1 MTNKTTTDT
10 TLPAN
15 GQGPRLKG
23 DPDKRRRQAA
33 KVLGIPEDKVDAHH
47 FQLSF
52 LKERCALVDVY
63 VGGESLF
70 TVRASNAEMNWAEGS
85 ARAEWITAGTK
96 NLIPDEFVNRRRS
109 RAERARN
116 WTRKHGLEVGGLG
129 GYIPI
134 PFGQWADWQEGWDK
148 LLAED
153 AADVE
158 AIIKGLP
165 GWRKTFIPERFAKIG
180 AEAWDS
186 LQAKR
191 ARKGQKVQGV
201 KVKGVWYTSREAF
214 IKFVVQ
220 DALNRLPTPES
231 VRDHCRMAYEVSV
244 LTTGADLKA
253 ELAKEADKAAEI
265 AKAQAEVQAAKAKAR
280 SEEELAALKVREER
294 IAQDIR
300 LNAMRQESLNQA
312 AEQIKL
318 AGNPLADAIQ
328 SMLAKVS
335 AQVNNAFESYQAN
348 GYVHGKQIAALGSL
362 MELWRSASM
371 GIVYEDLEAKIA
383 ALQTAVADTTPDK
396 NANIVQAIV
405 NLQEA
410 LAVDA
415 DAELT
420 AGRFKFLEV

>member
-1 MTNKTTTDT
+1 MTSKTAPDT
-10 TLPAN
+10 APSAN
-15 GQGPRLKG
+15 GRLKG
-23 DPDKRRRQAA
+23 DPEKRRRQAA

-70 TVRASNAEMNWAEGS
+70 TVRASNAEMNWVDDS

-116 WTRKHGLEVGGLG
+116 WTRKHGLAVSALG
-129 GYIPI
+129 GYIPV
-134 PFGQWADWQEGWDK
+134 PFGQWADWLAGWERF
-148 LLAED
+148 LAED

-158 AIIKGLP
+158 AIIAGIPK
-165 GWRKTFIPERFAKIG
+165 WKKDFIPDKFARIG

-186 LQAKR
+186 LRDKR
-191 ARKGQKVQGV
+191 ARKGQKLQGV
-201 KVKGVWYTSREAF
+201 KVGGVWYTSKESF
-214 IKFVVQ
+214 VQFVVR
-220 DALNRLPTPES
+220 DALNRLPDEATIRTRCVMS
-231 VRDHCRMAYEVSV
+231 YQVSV
-244 LTTGADLKA
+244 LSTGADLKA
-253 ELAKEADKAAEI
+253 ELAKEEAKAAEI
-265 AKAQAEVQAAKAKAR
+265 AKAQAEIEVAKSKAR
-280 SEEELAALKVREER
+280 SEAELAALKVREER

-300 LNAMRQESLNQA
+300 LNAMRQESLAQA
-312 AEQIKL
+312 AEQIKA
-318 AGNPLADAIQ
+318 AGNPLAEAIQ
-328 SMLAKVS
+328 SMMGKVA
-335 AQVNNAFESYQAN
+335 AQVNSAFESYQNN
-348 GYVHGKQIAALGSL
+348 GYIHGKQIAALGSL

-371 GIVYEDLEAKIA
+371 GVVYEDLEAKIA
-383 ALQTAVADTTPDK
+383 ALQTAVADTSNPDK
-396 NANIVQAIV
+396 TANIVQAIV